1 MQSSCSLDKAA
12 NASKPHHSSNESTFN
27 GEIAIHFRGLEGLN
41 KPLVWVFSQITV
53 CLRCGFAQFV
63 VPERELKVLRD
74 GVPVEG
80 AAVWLG
86 SSEEE

>member
-1 MQSSCSLDKAA
+1 MLCNRCSAE
-12 NASKPHHSSNESTFN
+12 NPQTFN
-27 GEIAIHFRGLEGLN
+27 GELAIHFKGLAGLN
-41 KPLVWVFSQITV
+41 KPVVWVFPEITI
-53 CLRCGFAQFV
+53 CLNCGSAEFV

-86 SSEEE
+86 GGQD